1 MDPTNPLSE
10 DFADLSVRDQQPS
23 LTRVSRER
31 DQFIDDDHKGLDEEL
46 METFGFFREHNA
58 NPNWPGLLSNITLG
72 DERLVTLSL
81 QEAGKL
87 LSSQPCIIKVLQEA
101 WKNNSFKAVRQLS
114 QFFVAM
120 QPLFESLII
129 IEGVLWPV
137 VREARRWFSL
147 LF

>member
-1 MDPTNPLSE
+1 MDPTNSLSE

-31 DQFIDDDHKGLDEEL
+31 DQFIDGDHKGLNEEL

-58 NPNWPGLLSNITLG
+58 NPGLDFYLILPLEASDSSLFHHIQRRNCCRANRASIKPYRKHGKTIHSKQCDNWVSFLLPM
-72 DERLVTLSL
+72 R
-81 QEAGKL
+81 
-87 LSSQPCIIKVLQEA
+87 
-101 WKNNSFKAVRQLS
+101 
-114 QFFVAM
+114 
-120 QPLFESLII
+120 PLFKSLII

-137 VREARRWFSL
+137 VWEARRWFSL